1 MRSYLKSIR
10 LKQNSNTVRSVINQW
25 KLGLIL
31 LALVTTGCKDSRK
44 TAPNEQISTEAE
56 CHPAGGRAAI
66 LAAPPADSISD
77 KSDSKS
83 NPVDTMGAQ
92 NPAKEKEMVL
102 IPGGEFMM
110 GAEGALALPREFPKH
125 PVEISS
131 FYMDTHEVT
140 NAEFRAFV
148 QATGYMTVAERPVDW
163 EELKKQ
169 LPPGTPKPPEE
180 VLQPGSL
187 VFTPA
192 PGITDLSN
200 YFQWWAWTTGANWLH
215 PDGPGSTIDGRDDH
229 PVVHIALQDAKAYAE
244 WAGKRL
250 PTEAEWEWAARGGLK
265 DAAYPW
271 GNKDVNEAPF
281 ECNFFQGSFPSVN
294 SVADTYEQTAPIGSF
309 SPNGYG
315 LYDMAGNVW
324 EITSDWFDEKYY
336 QSLSKSTA
344 VKDPK
349 GPSKSFYSGSPY
361 AQHTVIK
368 GGSFLCND
376 SYCASYRV
384 SARMPL
390 EIDAAMNHV
399 GFRCV
404 RDL

>member
-1 MRSYLKSIR
+1 MKNSI
-10 LKQNSNTVRSVINQW
+10 LNSVVFIVFFA
-25 KLGLIL
+25 L
-31 LALVTTGCKDSRK
+31 LMVGCKEKDK
-44 TAPNEQISTEAE
+44 DQPVEQVTSELE
-56 CHPAGGRAAI
+56 CHPSGGRAAL
-66 LAAPPADSISD
+66 LAAPPKDSTALPQVSEQAAA
-77 KSDSKS
+77 
-83 NPVDTMGAQ
+83 NQTLQAAPQ
-92 NPAKEKEMVL
+92 EKDMVL
-102 IPGGEFMM
+102 IPGGTFMM
-110 GAEGALALPREFPKH
+110 GAEGALALPREYPRH
-125 PVEISS
+125 PVQVTG

-148 QATGYMTVAERPVDW
+148 QATEYITVAERPVDW

-169 LPPGTPKPPEE
+169 LPAGTAKPPEE
-180 VLQPGSL
+180 SLQPGSM
-187 VFTPA
+187 VFTPR
-192 PGITDLSN
+192 PGITDLR
-200 YFQWWAWTTGANWLH
+200 YYAQWWAWTHGANWLH
-215 PDGPGSTIDGRDDH
+215 PNGPGSSIEGRDDH
-229 PVVHIALQDAKAYAE
+229 PVVHIALEDAKAYAS

-271 GNKDVNEAPF
+271 GNKDVNEAPY
-281 ECNFFQGSFPSVN
+281 ECNFFQGSFPSTN
-294 SVADTYEQTAPIGSF
+294 SVADTYEQTAPVGSF
-309 SPNGYG
+309 NPNGYG

-324 EITSDWFDEKYY
+324 EITTDWFDENYY
-336 QSLSKSTA
+336 QSLSKTSA

-349 GPSKSFYSGSPY
+349 GPSKSFYSGAPY

-390 EIDAAMNHV
+390 EMDAAMNHV